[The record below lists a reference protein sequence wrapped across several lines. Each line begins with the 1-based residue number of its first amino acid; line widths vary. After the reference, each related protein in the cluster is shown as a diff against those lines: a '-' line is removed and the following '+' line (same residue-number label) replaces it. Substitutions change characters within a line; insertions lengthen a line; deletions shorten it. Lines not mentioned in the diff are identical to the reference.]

1 LLLISTPD
9 VQLAGVSGQKG
20 YGATI
25 AAQQHQTDPARPG
38 PARHRMVTLRMMKRI
53 QSSQVGYQL
62 QNF

>member
-1 LLLISTPD
+1 MLLISTPD

-25 AAQQHQTDPARPG
+25 AAQQHQTDPAR
-38 PARHRMVTLRMMKRI
+38 HRMVTLRMMKRI
-53 QSSQVGYQL
+53 QSSQVGYEL